1 MSVLE
6 QLQSDVKDAMR
17 ARDSALS
24 GSLRLLV
31 NAIQQEAKSKL
42 RDLDEAEEIA
52 VLSRERKQMVESAE
66 GFEAGGATER
76 AEAART
82 QVELIDRYLPAQL
95 SDAEVAGIVDAAIAE
110 TGAASPKD
118 MGKVMGAVRPKT
130 AGRYDG
136 KALSSLVQERL
147 KALA

>member
-17 ARDSALS
+17 ARDTELTTA
-24 GSLRLLV
+24 LRLLV
-31 NAIQQEAKSKL
+31 NAIQQESKSKL
-42 RDLDEAEEIA
+42 RDLDDTEEIA
-52 VLSRERKQMVESAE
+52 VLSRERKQAVESAE
-66 GFEAGGATER
+66 GFESGGADER
-76 AEAART
+76 AAAARK

-95 SDAEVAGIVDAAIAE
+95 SADEVEAIVDAAIAD

-136 KALSSLVQERL
+136 KALSQLVQEKL